1 MGRPDESLKRKTKLA
16 AILYCKL
23 CMVVLLQIYIN
34 LGNLNLHV
42 NHCTK
47 YETVTNTDKSVSK
60 LWGNNHV

>member
-1 MGRPDESLKRKTKLA
+1 
-16 AILYCKL
+16 
-23 CMVVLLQIYIN
+23 MVVLLQIYIH

-47 YETVTNTDKSVSK
+47 YETVTKTDKSVAK